1 MGCDITSK
9 EGQSFA
15 IEVLNYLRDILI
27 NFQEETGHVYN
38 LEATP
43 AEGTAYRLAMLDKR
57 KYPDIITAGNGVPYY
72 TNSSQLPV
80 DYSDD
85 IFEVLDLQKA

>member
-1 MGCDITSK
+1 MNEALLNFMGCDITSK

-38 LEATP
+38 LGATP
-43 AEGTAYRLAMLDKR
+43 AEGTAYRLAML
-57 KYPDIITAGNGVPYY
+57 TSGN
-72 TNSSQLPV
+72 TLIS
-80 DYSDD
+80 
-85 IFEVLDLQKA
+85 